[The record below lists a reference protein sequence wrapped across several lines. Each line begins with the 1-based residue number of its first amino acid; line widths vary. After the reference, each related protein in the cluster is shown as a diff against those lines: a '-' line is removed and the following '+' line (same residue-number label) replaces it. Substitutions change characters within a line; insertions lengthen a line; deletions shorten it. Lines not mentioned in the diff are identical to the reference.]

1 MQRPNPYYIPAEA
14 SDYDVPQEGMAFN
27 VSVRGDQRAVQG
39 AQKYR
44 APRGVL
50 PTIQDYSKNID
61 DYKNKIYG
69 FLLDQTTLPRENIQ
83 ADLMGAKSFSI
94 GYDTEFLCEN
104 IRFFTSH
111 LRDHADSIKS
121 RQLTITDAGC
131 GCAGD
136 SM

>member
-1 MQRPNPYYIPAEA
+1 MQRPNPYSIPAEA
-14 SDYDVPQEGMAFN
+14 SNYDVPQGGMVFG
-27 VSVRGDQRAVQG
+27 VSGRGDQRALQG

-44 APRGVL
+44 APREVL
-50 PTIQDYSKNID
+50 PQIDVYSKNID

-69 FLLDQTTLPRENIQ
+69 FLLDEHTLPRENIQ